1 MGTSKTSAMQPK
13 ATYVPW
19 YRTKIFV
26 FLAGAAAV
34 ACLAGLGRLYLSS
47 TEYLYIDD
55 AMILGDKISVSSRQ
69 TGKVS
74 KLFVEE
80 GSVVKKGQLLV
91 LLDESEIS
99 AQKTQAEA
107 ALLLAEENMKLFNS
121 GVGKAQNDLGRAQI
135 QFKSGYIPTEQYE
148 HAQNQRDVADIQKSI
163 GAAQAASARAQFNI
177 VKTQMNEYSIYATDD
192 GVVAKKW
199 VSEGDV
205 IMPGQALYTM
215 YNLHTI
221 SVAANVEETKYTS
234 IRLGQKALVTV
245 DAYPKKTW
253 TGKVVSSGPCA
264 ASQFVPVQSTSAS
277 GEFTKITQYLP
288 VRIMLDSMANNDMAA
303 PMPLLPGMS
312 VEVRLKGA
320 DQL

>member
-1 MGTSKTSAMQPK
+1 M
-13 ATYVPW
+13 
-19 YRTKIFV
+19 
-26 FLAGAAAV
+26 
-34 ACLAGLGRLYLSS
+34 AGLGGLYMSSMKYLYL
-47 TEYLYIDD
+47 DD
-55 AMILGDKISVSSRQ
+55 AMILGDKITASSRQ

-80 GSVVKKGQLLV
+80 GCVVKKGQLLAS
-91 LLDESEIS
+91 LDESEIS

-107 ALLLAEENMKLFNS
+107 AMLLAEENMKLFNT
-121 GVGKAQNDLGRAQI
+121 GVSKAQNDLGRAQI

-148 HAQNQRDVADIQKSI
+148 HAQNQRDVAEIQKSI
-163 GAAQAASARAQFNI
+163 AAAQAACARAQFNI
-177 VKTQMNEYSIYATDD
+177 VKTQMDEYSIYATDD

-205 IMPGQALYTM
+205 IIPGQALYTM
-215 YNLHTI
+215 CNLHTI
-221 SVAANVEETKYTS
+221 SVAANVEETKYAR

-245 DAYPKKTW
+245 DAYPNKTW

-264 ASQFVPVQSTSAS
+264 ASQFVPVQSASVS

-288 VRIMLDSMANNDMAA
+288 VRIVLDSMANNDISA

-312 VEVRLKGA
+312 VEVRLKGV
-320 DQL
+320 DKL

>member
-1 MGTSKTSAMQPK
+1 MGTAKNSAAQPK
-13 ATYVPW
+13 AIYVPW

-26 FLAGAAAV
+26 LFAGAAAV
-34 ACLAGLGRLYLSS
+34 ACMAGLGGLYMSS
-47 TEYLYIDD
+47 TKYLYIDD

-69 TGKVS
+69 PGKVS

-99 AQKTQAEA
+99 AQKSQAEA
-107 ALLLAEENMKLFNS
+107 AMLLAEENMKLFNT
-121 GVGKAQNDLGRAQI
+121 GVGKAQNDLGRAQL
-135 QFKSGYIPTEQYE
+135 QFKSGYIPTEQFE
-148 HAQNQRDVADIQKSI
+148 HVQNQRDVAGIQKSI
-163 GAAQAASARAQFNI
+163 AAAQAISARAQFNI
-177 VKTQMNEYSIYATDD
+177 VKTQMDEYSIYATDD

-199 VSEGDV
+199 VTEGDV
-205 IMPGQALYTM
+205 IMPGQAVYTM

-234 IRLGQKALVTV
+234 VRLGQKALVTV
-245 DAYPKKTW
+245 DAYPNKTW

-288 VRIMLDSMANNDMAA
+288 VRIVLDSMANNDMAA

-312 VEVRLKGA
+312 VEVRLKGV

>member
-1 MGTSKTSAMQPK
+1 MSKNSTQSAAK
-13 ATYVPW
+13 GYVPW

-26 FLAGAAAV
+26 FFAGAAAV
-34 ACLAGLGRLYLSS
+34 ACMAGLGGLYMSS
-47 TEYLYIDD
+47 TKYLYIDD

-74 KLFVEE
+74 RLFAQE

-91 LLDESEIS
+91 SLDESEIS
-99 AQKTQAEA
+99 AQKTQAETA
-107 ALLLAEENMKLFNS
+107 MLLAEENMKLYNT

-148 HAQNQRDVADIQKSI
+148 HAQNQQEVAEIQKFI
-163 GAAQAASARAQFNI
+163 AAAQAASARAQLNI
-177 VKTQMNEYSIYATDD
+177 VKTQMDEYSIYATDD

-205 IMPGQALYTM
+205 IMAGQPLYTV
-215 YNLHTI
+215 YNLHAI
-221 SVAANVEETKYTS
+221 SVAANVEETKFTS
-234 IRLGQKALVTV
+234 VRLGQKALVTV
-245 DAYPKKTW
+245 DAYPNKTW

-277 GEFTKITQYLP
+277 GEFTKITQYVP
-288 VRIMLDSMANNDMAA
+288 VRILLDSMANNDMAS

-312 VEVRLKGA
+312 VEVRLKGV